1 MKKRERMATNVKLL
15 RHQGLILQSP
25 YIHPETKF
33 HFDVAGYGAGKT
45 SGLVYSLVYTV
56 DKLQD
61 KKDAE
66 GNYARVMLA
75 SKNLT
80 FLSKTS
86 ISNLEQILRRTG
98 TDYRYDKKNNI
109 ITVGTVDIFLIP
121 LENPEV
127 IYGYSCFEENTM
139 IMTEWGE
146 VKIKDIKEGMKVWTT
161 KGWKKV
167 KHVFNNG
174 ERGCIRVTVG
184 GRSILC
190 TPDHRFIDSFDNEI
204 KAQDLTKTTSLVK
217 IDTKKWQKW
226 LNTSGKIDEN
236 LKLLISMVSGTTDT
250 LILNHMEKG
259 VISPVQ
265 MKIRKRVIQLCTEIC
280 GLLSTVQFRKDMMC
294 TTKMETVLITLLKTL
309 NLLQGESM
317 LKSIGNFSLKKNG
330 SKLLKQLDKL
340 KRSLLSYGKMS
351 NTESKEKLSLKNLLK
366 AEVLSVSVNAVEKSL
381 KHMLSELLTALSSVR
396 EMSLTVLPEQLTGQD
411 TESKE
416 YALSVE
422 KSLKQTGIQRLQLA
436 HLTAKTSSVV
446 GQYTVYDLEVEDV
459 HEYFANGVRVHNCV
473 ASFLDELSE
482 LPPDVCMEAIKAVNE
497 RTRQTV
503 KEFRDPFIISVSSS
517 QGLDGQYMAMEHFRK
532 NGISYVY
539 IRGETRDNTYLKKS
553 DIDNL
558 YKIYN
563 DVERKVYLEG
573 YFMSVKTRLVFSD
586 YDPVKNKLAVDLYN
600 CLEPD
605 DTVYIGQDFNCIE
618 GEVLI
623 DTIKGK
629 VRMKNLKE
637 GDYVLTR
644 KGYKKVLH
652 KVCKGNKIV
661 QEFNNG
667 LVATPD
673 HVAITPEGEVE
684 LCKAQK
690 FYYLSKQSTESLK
703 EKRKA
708 LMRLLKLKKLY
719 LTEESTTEIQKVQ
732 LYAHTISG
740 MEKEVCIEIFMN
752 IILEKLQKEI
762 ISTTKTDIMITDLKH
777 LSLLLNRNMLKYT
790 AKKKVVYEVRKVLQ
804 NLQNIILLGKEEKS
818 TEEFQKLL
826 GKMEHT
832 IVLLFAL
839 IVVKNLMLELKL
851 QSDVQNVNING
862 IFSERERLIKAW
874 KDTVLYVENLLQE
887 QVQLHIAQNTEVIGK
902 DLNIKERGIQK
913 VYDIE
918 VEDCHEFYANGILVH
933 NCFGNAAVACVV
945 KKGAIIVLKDYDIPD
960 IRRAPEI
967 FRYDFPTQK
976 IVWIP
981 DATATSFYTQFKKE
995 LWSKNIKISYR
1006 KSNPLVQD
1014 RVFVINKLMYA
1025 ERMFICPLAKSVEH
1039 SLLTHQFDP
1048 KTQQPMK
1055 GGKGAPDHISD
1066 AMGYAVYHI
1075 MCWVKDMKDIY
1086 DVTLGRTQI
1095 SRLGSLGQEI
1105 DAGSNLL
1112 SSKIKFEVPDNVD
1125 NLA

>member
-1 MKKRERMATNVKLL
+1 MSLKKRERMATNVKLL

-25 YIHPETKF
+25 YVHPETKF

-45 SGLVYSLVYTV
+45 SGLVYSLIYTV

-66 GNYARVMLA
+66 GNYARVILA

-98 TDYRYDKKNNI
+98 TDYKYDKKNNI

-139 IMTEWGE
+139 IMTECGE

-174 ERGCIRVTVG
+174 KRDCIRVTVG

-236 LKLLISMVSGTTDT
+236 LKLLISMVSDTTDT
-250 LILNHMEKG
+250 PILNHMEKG

-265 MKIRKRVIQLCTEIC
+265 MKIRKRVIQLCTEIY

-317 LKSIGNFSLKKNG
+317 LKSVGNFNLKKNG

-396 EMSLTVLPEQLTGQD
+396 EMSLTVMPEQLTRQD

-416 YALSVE
+416 YVLSVE
-422 KSLKQTGIQRLQLA
+422 KSLKQTGIQWLQLA

-482 LPPDVCMEAIKAVNE
+482 LPPDICMEAIKAVNE

-539 IRGETRDNTYLKKS
+539 IRGETRDNVYLKKS

-605 DTVYIGQDFNCIE
+605 DTVYIGQDFN
-618 GEVLI
+618 
-623 DTIKGK
+623 
-629 VRMKNLKE
+629 N
-637 GDYVLTR
+637 
-644 KGYKKVLH
+644 
-652 KVCKGNKIV
+652 
-661 QEFNNG
+661 
-667 LVATPD
+667 
-673 HVAITPEGEVE
+673 
-684 LCKAQK
+684 
-690 FYYLSKQSTESLK
+690 
-703 EKRKA
+703 
-708 LMRLLKLKKLY
+708 
-719 LTEESTTEIQKVQ
+719 
-732 LYAHTISG
+732 
-740 MEKEVCIEIFMN
+740 
-752 IILEKLQKEI
+752 
-762 ISTTKTDIMITDLKH
+762 
-777 LSLLLNRNMLKYT
+777 
-790 AKKKVVYEVRKVLQ
+790 
-804 NLQNIILLGKEEKS
+804 
-818 TEEFQKLL
+818 
-826 GKMEHT
+826 
-832 IVLLFAL
+832 
-839 IVVKNLMLELKL
+839 
-851 QSDVQNVNING
+851 
-862 IFSERERLIKAW
+862 
-874 KDTVLYVENLLQE
+874 
-887 QVQLHIAQNTEVIGK
+887 
-902 DLNIKERGIQK
+902 
-913 VYDIE
+913 
-918 VEDCHEFYANGILVH
+918 
-933 NCFGNAAVACVV
+933 FGCAGVACVV

-995 LWSKNIKISYR
+995 LWAKNIKISYR

-1048 KTQQPMK
+1048 RTQQPMK

>member
-1 MKKRERMATNVKLL
+1 MATNVKLL

-25 YIHPETKF
+25 YVHPETKF

-109 ITVGTVDIFLIP
+109 ISVGTVDIFLIP

-127 IYGYSCFEENTM
+127 IYGYSCFEENTK
-139 IMTEWGE
+139 IVTEYGE
-146 VKIKDIKEGMKVWTT
+146 LKIKDVQEGMRVWTT

-174 ERGCIRVTVG
+174 KRDCIKVTVG
-184 GRSILC
+184 DKEILC
-190 TPDHRFIDSFDNEI
+190 TPEHRFIDYFNNEI
-204 KAQDLTKTTSLVK
+204 QAKDLTKTTSLVK
-217 IDTKKWQKW
+217 LDTKRWQKW
-226 LNTSGKIDEN
+226 LNMNGKLEKN
-236 LKLLISMVSGTTDT
+236 LKLLISMVSDTTDT
-250 LILNHMEKG
+250 LIQNLMVND
-259 VISPVQ
+259 VITLAP
-265 MKIRKRVIQLCTEIC
+265 MRIKRKAIQLCIEIY
-280 GLLSTVQFRKDMMC
+280 GDMQ
-294 TTKMETVLITLLKTL
+294 ITLKYQRVMTYTIKTETILTTILKTL
-309 NLLQGESM
+309 SLLREETM
-317 LKSIGNFSLKKNG
+317 LKSTGKCNQKKNVN
-330 SKLLKQLDKL
+330 KLLKLLKKL
-340 KRSLLSYGKMS
+340 KKEIKNFVRTL
-351 NTESKEKLSLKNLLK
+351 TTEKLCQKEQKRLLQN
-366 AEVLSVSVNAVEKSL
+366 EVSHVRVLSVRDSLFLVLRTLNTVARNVRNLAETDLLKKDEKLTTKKDSV
-381 KHMLSELLTALSSVR
+381 
-396 EMSLTVLPEQLTGQD
+396 
-411 TESKE
+411 
-416 YALSVE
+416 LSVE
-422 KSLKQTGIQRLQLA
+422 KSSCVTDITKLHRPA
-436 HLTAKTSSVV
+436 HLTAKTLNVV

-459 HEYFANGVRVHNCV
+459 HEYFVEGIRVHNCV

-503 KEFRDPFIISVSSS
+503 REFRDPFITSVSSS

-539 IRGETRDNTYLKKS
+539 IRGETRDNVYLKKS

-563 DVERKVYLEG
+563 EVERKVYLEG

-605 DTVYIGQDFNCIE
+605 DTVYIGQDFN
-618 GEVLI
+618 
-623 DTIKGK
+623 
-629 VRMKNLKE
+629 N
-637 GDYVLTR
+637 
-644 KGYKKVLH
+644 
-652 KVCKGNKIV
+652 
-661 QEFNNG
+661 
-667 LVATPD
+667 
-673 HVAITPEGEVE
+673 
-684 LCKAQK
+684 
-690 FYYLSKQSTESLK
+690 
-703 EKRKA
+703 
-708 LMRLLKLKKLY
+708 
-719 LTEESTTEIQKVQ
+719 
-732 LYAHTISG
+732 
-740 MEKEVCIEIFMN
+740 
-752 IILEKLQKEI
+752 
-762 ISTTKTDIMITDLKH
+762 
-777 LSLLLNRNMLKYT
+777 
-790 AKKKVVYEVRKVLQ
+790 
-804 NLQNIILLGKEEKS
+804 
-818 TEEFQKLL
+818 
-826 GKMEHT
+826 
-832 IVLLFAL
+832 
-839 IVVKNLMLELKL
+839 
-851 QSDVQNVNING
+851 
-862 IFSERERLIKAW
+862 
-874 KDTVLYVENLLQE
+874 
-887 QVQLHIAQNTEVIGK
+887 
-902 DLNIKERGIQK
+902 
-913 VYDIE
+913 
-918 VEDCHEFYANGILVH
+918 
-933 NCFGNAAVACVV
+933 FGCAGVACVV

-995 LWSKNIKISYR
+995 LWAKNIKISYR

-1075 MCWVKDMKDIY
+1075 MCWVRDMKDIY

-1112 SSKIKFEVPDNVD
+1112 STKIKFEVPDNVD
-1125 NLA
+1125 NIA

>member
-1 MKKRERMATNVKLL
+1 MATNVKLL

-25 YIHPETKF
+25 YVHTETKF
-33 HFDVAGYGAGKT
+33 HFDIAGYGAGKT
-45 SGLVYSLVYTV
+45 SGLVYALMYTV
-56 DKLQD
+56 GKLQG

-66 GNYARVMLA
+66 GNFARVILA

-86 ISNLEQILRRTG
+86 ISNLEQVLRRTN
-98 TDYRYDKKNNI
+98 TEYRYDKKNNI

-121 LENPEV
+121 LENPET
-127 IYGYSCFEENTM
+127 IYGYSCFEENTK
-139 IMTEWGE
+139 IVTEYGE
-146 VKIKDIKEGMKVWTT
+146 LKIKDVKEGMRVWTT
-161 KGWKKV
+161 KGWKRV

-174 ERGCIRVTVG
+174 KRDCIKVTVG
-184 GRSILC
+184 NKEILC
-190 TPDHRFIDSFDNEI
+190 TPEHRFIDCFDNEI
-204 KAQDLTKTTSLVK
+204 QAKDLT
-217 IDTKKWQKW
+217 
-226 LNTSGKIDEN
+226 EN
-236 LKLLISMVSGTTDT
+236 IT
-250 LILNHMEKG
+250 LIKL
-259 VISPVQ
+259 
-265 MKIRKRVIQLCTEIC
+265 
-280 GLLSTVQFRKDMMC
+280 D
-294 TTKMETVLITLLKTL
+294 TTK
-309 NLLQGESM
+309 
-317 LKSIGNFSLKKNG
+317 
-330 SKLLKQLDKL
+330 
-340 KRSLLSYGKMS
+340 SYK
-351 NTESKEKLSLKNLLK
+351 
-366 AEVLSVSVNAVEKSL
+366 
-381 KHMLSELLTALSSVR
+381 
-396 EMSLTVLPEQLTGQD
+396 P
-411 TESKE
+411 
-416 YALSVE
+416 
-422 KSLKQTGIQRLQLA
+422 A

-459 HEYFANGVRVHNCV
+459 HEYFAEGIRVHNCV

-503 KEFRDPFIISVSSS
+503 MEFRDPFIISVSSS
-517 QGLDGQYMAMEHFRK
+517 QGLDGQYMAMEHFRR

-539 IRGETRDNTYLKKS
+539 IRGETKDNVYLKKS

-563 DVERKVYLEG
+563 ETERKVYLEG
-573 YFMSVKTRLVFSD
+573 YFLSVKTSLVFSD
-586 YDPVKNKLAVDLYN
+586 YDPVKNKLAVDLFDQ
-600 CLEPD
+600 LEPD

-629 VRMKNLKE
+629 VRMKSLKE

-652 KVCKGNKIV
+652 KVYKGNKIV

-673 HVAITPEGEVE
+673 HVAITPEGEIE

-690 FYYLSKQSTESLK
+690 FYYLSKQNTESLK

-719 LTEESTTEIQKVQ
+719 LTEGNITETQKVQ
-732 LYAHTISG
+732 SYAHTISG
-740 MEKEVCIEIFMN
+740 MEKEVCTEIFMN
-752 IILEKLQKEI
+752 IILERLQKEI

-777 LSLLLNRNMLKYT
+777 LSLLLNRNMLKCT
-790 AKKKVVYEVRKVLQ
+790 AKKRVVYEVRKVLQ
-804 NLQNIILLGKEEKS
+804 NLQSIILLSREEKS
-818 TEEFQKLL
+818 MEEFQKML
-826 GKMEHT
+826 GKTEHMT
-832 IVLLFAL
+832 VLLFAL
-839 IVVKNLMLELKL
+839 IVAKNLKLELKL

-933 NCFGNAAVACVV
+933 NCFGNSAVACVV

-995 LWSKNIKISYR
+995 LWAKKIKIAYR

-1014 RVFVINKLMYA
+1014 RVFVANKLMYS
-1025 ERMFICPLAKSVEH
+1025 ERMFICPIAKSVEH

-1048 KTQQPMK
+1048 KTGQPMK

-1066 AMGYAVYHI
+1066 ALGYAVYHI
-1075 MCWVKDMKDIY
+1075 MCWVKDLKDLY
-1086 DVTLGRTQI
+1086 DVTLGRAKI
-1095 SRLGSLGQEI
+1095 SRVGSLGQEV
-1105 DAGSNLL
+1105 DADYRLL
-1112 SSKIKFEVPDNVD
+1112 SPEKLKFEIPDNVD
-1125 NLA
+1125 NIAE

>member
-1 MKKRERMATNVKLL
+1 MATNVKLL

-25 YIHPETKF
+25 YVHPETKF

-45 SGLVYSLVYTV
+45 SGLVYSLIYTV

-66 GNYARVMLA
+66 GNYARVILA

-127 IYGYSCFEENTM
+127 IYGYSCFEENTK
-139 IMTEWGE
+139 ILTEYGE
-146 VKIKDIKEGMKVWTT
+146 LKIKDVKEGMRVWTT

-174 ERGCIRVTVG
+174 KRDCIKVTIG
-184 GRSILC
+184 NKEILC
-190 TPDHRFIDSFDNEI
+190 TPEHRFIDYFDCEI
-204 KAQDLTKTTSLVK
+204 QAKDLTKTTSLVK
-217 IDTKKWQKW
+217 LNTKKWQKW
-226 LNTSGKIDEN
+226 LNTNGKLEKN
-236 LKLLISMVSGTTDT
+236 LKLLISMVLDITDT
-250 LILNHMEKG
+250 LLQNLTVSD
-259 VISPVQ
+259 VIIPVP
-265 MKIRKRVIQLCTEIC
+265 MRIKRKVIQLCTEIY
-280 GLLSTVQFRKDMMC
+280 GDMSIMLKFQKAMTYTIKTETTLTTILKILSLLQEETTLKNTGRCNQKKNASRLLMLLKKLRKEIQSFSKTL
-294 TTKMETVLITLLKTL
+294 TTKKLCQKEQKR
-309 NLLQGESM
+309 LLQREVSHAHALNVRDSLFLM
-317 LKSIGNFSLKKNG
+317 LRMLNTVVRNVRCLAETDLLQKDERLTTKNE
-330 SKLLKQLDKL
+330 L
-340 KRSLLSYGKMS
+340 
-351 NTESKEKLSLKNLLK
+351 
-366 AEVLSVSVNAVEKSL
+366 VLSVEN
-381 KHMLSELLTALSSVR
+381 SSCVTDITK
-396 EMSLTVLPEQLTGQD
+396 LHKP
-411 TESKE
+411 
-416 YALSVE
+416 
-422 KSLKQTGIQRLQLA
+422 A
-436 HLTAKTSSVV
+436 HLTAKTSNVV

-459 HEYFANGVRVHNCV
+459 HEYFAEGIRVHNCV

-482 LPPDVCMEAIKAVNE
+482 LPPDVCMEAIKAINE

-503 KEFRDPFIISVSSS
+503 KEFRDPFITSVSSS

-539 IRGETRDNTYLKKS
+539 IRGETRDNIYLKKS

-605 DTVYIGQDFNCIE
+605 DTVYIGQDFN
-618 GEVLI
+618 
-623 DTIKGK
+623 
-629 VRMKNLKE
+629 N
-637 GDYVLTR
+637 
-644 KGYKKVLH
+644 
-652 KVCKGNKIV
+652 
-661 QEFNNG
+661 
-667 LVATPD
+667 
-673 HVAITPEGEVE
+673 
-684 LCKAQK
+684 
-690 FYYLSKQSTESLK
+690 
-703 EKRKA
+703 
-708 LMRLLKLKKLY
+708 
-719 LTEESTTEIQKVQ
+719 
-732 LYAHTISG
+732 
-740 MEKEVCIEIFMN
+740 
-752 IILEKLQKEI
+752 
-762 ISTTKTDIMITDLKH
+762 
-777 LSLLLNRNMLKYT
+777 
-790 AKKKVVYEVRKVLQ
+790 
-804 NLQNIILLGKEEKS
+804 
-818 TEEFQKLL
+818 
-826 GKMEHT
+826 
-832 IVLLFAL
+832 
-839 IVVKNLMLELKL
+839 
-851 QSDVQNVNING
+851 
-862 IFSERERLIKAW
+862 
-874 KDTVLYVENLLQE
+874 
-887 QVQLHIAQNTEVIGK
+887 
-902 DLNIKERGIQK
+902 
-913 VYDIE
+913 
-918 VEDCHEFYANGILVH
+918 
-933 NCFGNAAVACVV
+933 FGCAGVACVV

-995 LWSKNIKISYR
+995 LWAKNIKISYR

>member
-1 MKKRERMATNVKLL
+1 M
-15 RHQGLILQSP
+15 I
-25 YIHPETKF
+25 
-33 HFDVAGYGAGKT
+33 
-45 SGLVYSLVYTV
+45 YTV
-56 DKLQD
+56 DKLQG

-66 GNYARVMLA
+66 GNYARVILA

-86 ISNLEQILRRTG
+86 ISNLEQVLKRTN
-98 TDYRYDKKNNI
+98 TEYRYDKKNNI

-161 KGWKKV
+161 KGWKRV
-167 KHVFNNG
+167 RHVFNNG
-174 ERGCIRVTVG
+174 KRDCIRVTVG

-259 VISPVQ
+259 AISPVQ

-422 KSLKQTGIQRLQLA
+422 KSLKQTGIQQLQLV
-436 HLTAKTSSVV
+436 HLTAKTSNVV

-459 HEYFANGVRVHNCV
+459 HEYFANGIRVHNCV

-482 LPPDVCMEAIKAVNE
+482 LPPEICMEAIKAVNE

-503 KEFRDPFIISVSSS
+503 RDFRDPFIVSVSSS
-517 QGLDGQYMAMEHFRK
+517 QGLDGQYMAMEHFKK

-539 IRGETRDNTYLKKS
+539 IRGETKDNIYLKKA

-563 DVERKVYLEG
+563 ETERKVYLEG
-573 YFMSVKTRLVFSD
+573 YFLSVKTSLVFSD
-586 YDPVKNKLAVDLYN
+586 YDPAKNMLAVDLFD
-600 CLEPD
+600 CLQPD
-605 DTVYIGQDFNCIE
+605 DTVYIGQDFN
-618 GEVLI
+618 
-623 DTIKGK
+623 
-629 VRMKNLKE
+629 N
-637 GDYVLTR
+637 
-644 KGYKKVLH
+644 
-652 KVCKGNKIV
+652 
-661 QEFNNG
+661 
-667 LVATPD
+667 
-673 HVAITPEGEVE
+673 
-684 LCKAQK
+684 
-690 FYYLSKQSTESLK
+690 
-703 EKRKA
+703 
-708 LMRLLKLKKLY
+708 
-719 LTEESTTEIQKVQ
+719 
-732 LYAHTISG
+732 
-740 MEKEVCIEIFMN
+740 
-752 IILEKLQKEI
+752 
-762 ISTTKTDIMITDLKH
+762 
-777 LSLLLNRNMLKYT
+777 
-790 AKKKVVYEVRKVLQ
+790 
-804 NLQNIILLGKEEKS
+804 
-818 TEEFQKLL
+818 
-826 GKMEHT
+826 
-832 IVLLFAL
+832 
-839 IVVKNLMLELKL
+839 
-851 QSDVQNVNING
+851 
-862 IFSERERLIKAW
+862 
-874 KDTVLYVENLLQE
+874 
-887 QVQLHIAQNTEVIGK
+887 
-902 DLNIKERGIQK
+902 
-913 VYDIE
+913 
-918 VEDCHEFYANGILVH
+918 
-933 NCFGNAAVACVV
+933 FGCAAVACVV
-945 KKGAIIVLKDYDIPD
+945 KKGAIIVVKDYDIPD

-976 IVWIP
+976 IVWVP

-995 LWSKNIKISYR
+995 LRAKKLKIAYR

-1025 ERMFICPLAKSVEH
+1025 ERMFICPIAKSVEH

-1048 KTQQPMK
+1048 KTGQPMK

-1075 MCWVKDMKDIY
+1075 MCWVKDMKDLY
-1086 DVTLGRTQI
+1086 DVTLGRSKI
-1095 SRLGSLGQEI
+1095 SRIGSLGQEV
-1105 DAGSNLL
+1105 DADYRLL
-1112 SSKIKFEVPDNVD
+1112 SPEKLKFEVPDNVD
-1125 NLA
+1125 NLAKE